1 MIAEDATLGKK
12 QEIFSRSLALLLQ
25 YAFSLGYDVRMG
37 AVERHEGGHERS
49 LHKVRLAA
57 DLHLFR
63 DGEYLRET
71 QDHIELGRFWES
83 LSSLHSWGGHFDDGN
98 HYSIRHDGMR

>member
-1 MIAEDATLGKK
+1 MIADDATLGKK

-25 YAFSLGYDVRMG
+25 FAFAQGYDVRMG
-37 AVERHEGGHERS
+37 AVERKEGGHPNS

-63 DGEYLRET
+63 DGEYLDKTE
-71 QDHIELGRFWES
+71 DHKELGRFWES

-98 HYSIRHDGMR
+98 HYSIRHQGMR

>member
-1 MIAEDATLGKK
+1 MISDDDALGKK

-37 AVERHEGGHERS
+37 AVERKHGGHERS

-63 DGEYLRET
+63 DGTYLDKSS
-71 QDHIELGRFWES
+71 DHEELGRFWES

-98 HYSIRHDGMR
+98 HYSIRHQGMR

>member
-1 MIAEDATLGKK
+1 MILEDATLGKK
-12 QEIFSRSLALLLQ
+12 QEAFSRSLALLLQ
-25 YAFSLGYDVRMG
+25 FAFHMGYQVRMG
-37 AVERHEGGHERS
+37 AVERHTGGHERS

-63 DGEYLRET
+63 DGVYLDKT
-71 QDHIELGRFWES
+71 SDHVDLGRFWES
-83 LSSLHSWGGHFDDGN
+83 LSPLHSWGGHFDDGN